1 MSYGKMAQTIQ
12 IVSSSPAKD
21 AEGFAAS
28 TDEVLASVRA
38 YMEQRHGS
46 ERWAGLAAYSETTAL
61 FRFRRIPGVEVTTAH
76 AIVCGGRRYR
86 IVSAEDVLGRGVYTE
101 ALCELLE
108 GTVR

>member
-1 MSYGKMAQTIQ
+1 MSYGKMNKTIE
-12 IVSSSPAKD
+12 IASSSPAKD
-21 AEGFAAS
+21 AEGFATS

-46 ERWAGLAAYSETTAL
+46 ERWAGLAAYSEATAL
-61 FRFRRIPGVEVTTAH
+61 FRFRAIPGLAVTTAH
-76 AIVCGGRRYR
+76 FIICGNRRYR
-86 IVSAEDVLGRGVYTE
+86 IISTEDVRGRGMYTE